1 MTTHT
6 PTEHADAKGLAR
18 PEIAHDL
25 HEVLAE
31 AEAART
37 RQLESLPHSSQD
49 PVTAAYRGSVE
60 RILEDIRAARR
71 RLASGLY
78 GVCAVCGSF
87 IPAERLRLLR
97 WATSCAGCAEQRHP

>member
-1 MTTHT
+1 MTTHA
-6 PTEHADAKGLAR
+6 PTKNTEARGPAR
-18 PEIAHDL
+18 PAIAHDL
-25 HEVLAE
+25 HQMLAE

-37 RQLESLPHSSQD
+37 RQLESLPYSSKD
-49 PVTAAYRGSVE
+49 PVTAAYRDSVE

-87 IPAERLRLLR
+87 IAAERLRLLR
-97 WATSCAGCAEQRHP
+97 WATSCARCAEQRHP